1 MKNNFLLKL
10 TMIFVYLFICNANS
24 QENFNFDVTEIEIL
38 EKGNLFI
45 GSKRGKIETDD
56 GVILYANEFE
66 YNKIKNTLKAKG
78 DIKIID
84 NINKNTIYTDN
95 ITYFKNDN
103 LIITNGNS
111 KIVNTNDN
119 LEINAEIFEY
129 HKSIN
134 KLIAKNKVIAEDK
147 LRNYKIYSNKITY
160 LKDREKIFTED
171 ETKIL
176 IENRYEF
183 NSKDVV
189 FFKNEMEL
197 ISKKKST
204 ILDNKSQFIL

>member
-1 MKNNFLLKL
+1 M
-10 TMIFVYLFICNANS
+10 
-24 QENFNFDVTEIEIL
+24 
-38 EKGNLFI
+38 
-45 GSKRGKIETDD
+45 
-56 GVILYANEFE
+56 
-66 YNKIKNTLKAKG
+66 KAKG

-84 NINKNTIYTDN
+84 NVNKNTIYTDN

-189 FFKNEMEL
+189 FLKMKWN
-197 ISKKKST
+197 
-204 ILDNKSQFIL
+204 